1 MPTPVPTDACLSLHI
16 LSGTLGLDS
25 EGDPLLPEHIPSEKP
40 ADGRCKHCHT
50 VIDPWQAEAFDADQR
65 PYNQLSGHQHA
76 WSRPTRVR

>member
-50 VIDPWQAEAFDADQR
+50 IIDPC
-65 PYNQLSGHQHA
+65 PYIQPSGHQHG